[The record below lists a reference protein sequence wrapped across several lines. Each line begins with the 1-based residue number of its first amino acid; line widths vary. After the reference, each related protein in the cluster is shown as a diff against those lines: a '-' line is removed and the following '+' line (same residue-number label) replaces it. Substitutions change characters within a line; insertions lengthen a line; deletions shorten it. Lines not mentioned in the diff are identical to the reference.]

1 MLLLFAACTERIVV
15 RDEEEFSWE
24 SRGPMVWPSRG
35 AIISPFGDSRRA
47 NHRGVDLAGR
57 PGEPVLAALD
67 GVVSYVG
74 IIPGYGNVL
83 AVTHA
88 RSLTTIYARL
98 GQLAFKRGAAVSRG
112 QTVGAMGPEGY
123 IHFEIREG
131 KDAVDPARF
140 YAVAPDPIPGGSV
153 VVEGKLAEEPAAMGS
168 VELAGGEAARPPSPE
183 VSAPTPLPQPPPA
196 AVVSRVTATPVAVAA
211 LPTPTARLE
220 ERELPVRTGRGAKRG
235 TPIPTRASGA
245 ALAKP
250 TPGPTRAAAPA
261 ADAPEEPAT
270 AEPGP
275 SGAAIAGAVAAN
287 LFYVPAKL
295 LYAGLGAVTGAAAM
309 VLSLDPGVASA
320 IWAKSLGGDYFVT
333 ASHVSG
339 EDSLAFAGTIDE
351 PAPEPTPAPKRQ
363 RRSDSTKSPATSSA
377 SRRSP
382 STR

>member
-1 MLLLFAACTERIVV
+1 MLPLFAACTERIVV
-15 RDEEEFSWE
+15 REGEEFSWE
-24 SRGPMVWPSRG
+24 SRGQMVWPSRG
-35 AIISPFGDSRRA
+35 AVASPFGDSRRA
-47 NHRGVDLAGR
+47 NHQGVDLAGR

-74 IIPGYGNVL
+74 TIPGYGNVL

-88 RSLTTIYARL
+88 RNLTTIYARL
-98 GQLAFKRGAAVSRG
+98 GPVAFKRGASVSRG
-112 QTVGAMGPEGY
+112 QVVGRMGPEGY

-153 VVEGKLAEEPAAMGS
+153 AVEGKLAEEPAAIGS
-168 VELAGGEAARPPSPE
+168 VNLPESESARLPVAE
-183 VSAPTPLPQPPPA
+183 VSAPTPLPQPPPDA
-196 AVVSRVTATPVAVAA
+196 SVSGVT
-211 LPTPTARLE
+211 
-220 ERELPVRTGRGAKRG
+220 
-235 TPIPTRASGA
+235 
-245 ALAKP
+245 
-250 TPGPTRAAAPA
+250 AAPA
-261 ADAPEEPAT
+261 TDAPEEPAT
-270 AEPGP
+270 AEPWP
-275 SGAAIAGAVAAN
+275 SGAAIAGGVAAN

-309 VLSLDPGVASA
+309 VLSLDRGVAND
-320 IWAKSLGGDYFVT
+320 IWARSLGGDYFVT
-333 ASHVSG
+333 AKHVSG

-351 PAPEPTPAPKRQ
+351 AAPKRQ